1 MDILSDPLTLLP
13 LIAALVAAGTAIG
26 FLAGL
31 FGVGGGAISVPVF
44 FEIFGALGYSSD
56 VAMPVSVG
64 TSLAVIVPTSISSAL
79 GHHKK
84 GTLDLAVLRAWALP
98 ILIGVIL
105 GATIA
110 SFSMPAVFQSVFILV
125 ALVIGTK
132 LLSGGKGW
140 KLRKMLPGA
149 LGMRF
154 GGITIGLVSAI
165 MGIGGGAVSNLFL
178 TLHGVPIHRAISTSA
193 GVGSFDRHSWHD
205 RVRTRR
211 SGPDRPSTRGHLGLF
226 RSLLLPL
233 TIPTSLLTTRLG
245 VALAHRTPRRSLE
258 IAFGSFLILVA
269 ARFILA
275 CAVKLMRTRI
285 RLLAQPKS
293 MRSIIDATQREQR
306 HGSA

>member
-84 GTLDLAVLRAWALP
+84 GTLDLAVLRSWALP

-193 GVGSFDRHSWHD
+193 GVGALIAIPGTIGY
-205 RVRTRR
+205 VLAGLGRTDLPPG
-211 SGPDRPSTRGHLGLF
+211 SLGF
-226 RSLLLPL
+226 VSVFAFAL

-275 CAVKLMRTRI
+275 VL
-285 RLLAQPKS
+285 S
-293 MRSIIDATQREQR
+293 D
-306 HGSA
+306 

>member
-56 VAMPVSVG
+56 VAMPVAVG

-84 GTLDLAVLRAWALP
+84 GTLDLAVLRSWALP

-193 GVGSFDRHSWHD
+193 GVGALIAIPGTIGY
-205 RVRTRR
+205 VLAGLGRTDLPPG
-211 SGPDRPSTRGHLGLF
+211 SLGF
-226 RSLLLPL
+226 VSVFAFAL

-275 CAVKLMRTRI
+275 VLSNK
-285 RLLAQPKS
+285 
-293 MRSIIDATQREQR
+293 
-306 HGSA
+306 